1 MGAPKKLGSRH
12 KFDMPDPDMIHF
24 IKKRVF
30 LIFQNFLWFVTR
42 ISLRFLKQTF
52 LSFSKNWSSS
62 FFVSDVVVFFL
73 TFLFYRAKTYSKAYN
88 DSLLYCVVLL
98 KQSLFDLLWYIRF
111 LAGRACFN
119 PLTANFAKWSNTLKQ
134 FVGFCR
140 RIVWVGLT
148 ILWVWCLKGSVSME
162 ILGKF
167 WYSILMSL
175 YIRCSLSSSA
185 MKTSFWKFL
194 FFL

>member
-1 MGAPKKLGSRH
+1 MSLNKRFEIFLQKDQICNQICKHYKNVIRTLVFMVLFGIFCNFFIALSIWLKICGSNCFLYLYKAKWARR
-12 KFDMPDPDMIHF
+12 KNWVRDTNLTCPIRTWF
-24 IKKRVF
+24 I
-30 LIFQNFLWFVTR
+30 L
-42 ISLRFLKQTF
+42 
-52 LSFSKNWSSS
+52 SKN
-62 FFVSDVVVFFL
+62 DI
-73 TFLFYRAKTYSKAYN
+73 
-88 DSLLYCVVLL
+88 
-98 KQSLFDLLWYIRF
+98 LLWYIRF